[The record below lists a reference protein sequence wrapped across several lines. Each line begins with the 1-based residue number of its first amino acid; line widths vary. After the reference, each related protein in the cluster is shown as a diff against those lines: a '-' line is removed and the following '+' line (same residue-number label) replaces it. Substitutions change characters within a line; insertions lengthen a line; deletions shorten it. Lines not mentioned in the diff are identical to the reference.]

1 MLEFYDGIDLCC
13 CVNIHAVGAGF
24 VLVRL
29 LNRFSVPIFVF
40 LVEYLLEKEPFKLY
54 WPGPAGCIIAYY
66 LHSSA

>member
-1 MLEFYDGIDLCC
+1 MLVMLEFYDGIDLCC

-54 WPGPAGCIIAYY
+54 
-66 LHSSA
+66 